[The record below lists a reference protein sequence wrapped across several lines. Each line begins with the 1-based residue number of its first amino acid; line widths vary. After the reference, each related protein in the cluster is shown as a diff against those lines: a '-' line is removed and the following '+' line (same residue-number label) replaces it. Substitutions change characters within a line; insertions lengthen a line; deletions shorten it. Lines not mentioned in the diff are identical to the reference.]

1 MDMELFI
8 LVNTASD
15 FSILEW
21 KKASLL
27 RVVRMIAFVLIT
39 FCAVGHIPGLVPA
52 GYAMQA

>member
-15 FSILEW
+15 FSVFEW
-21 KKASLL
+21 KKAGLL
-27 RVVRMIAFVLIT
+27 RVVRVIAFVLIT
-39 FCAVGHIPGLVPA
+39 FCAVSHIPGLVPA